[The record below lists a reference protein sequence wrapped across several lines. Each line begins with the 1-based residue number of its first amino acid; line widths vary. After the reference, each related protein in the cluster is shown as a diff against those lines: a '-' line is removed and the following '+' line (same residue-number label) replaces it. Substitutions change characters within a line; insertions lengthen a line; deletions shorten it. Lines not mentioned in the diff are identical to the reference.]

1 MQFMVHSQHKSAF
14 CWAEL
19 ELSAPGGT
27 LLSTIFTVFIS
38 NLFGDVAGIVLY

>member
-19 ELSAPGGT
+19 ELGAPGGASP
-27 LLSTIFTVFIS
+27 LYHIY
-38 NLFGDVAGIVLY
+38 GIYQ